1 MARSWLSEPVV
12 NVRPQTWLIASMAL
26 IGGLMPSIAEAPDL
40 TNVGRKTST
49 VVTDERLRLD
59 WPVRIEEQL
68 VRVDAARTPPDQAR
82 TMAQHRSVRRRYARD
97 DAESVMSRAR
107 RFLLG
112 DGEARPE
119 PFPRPR

>member
-1 MARSWLSEPVV
+1 MCD
-12 NVRPQTWLIASMAL
+12 VRVRRRVWLIPSAALVAALLPSMAT
-26 IGGLMPSIAEAPDL
+26 APDFPKA
-40 TNVGRKTST
+40 GRQNPT
-49 VVTDERLRLD
+49 VVTDEQVRQ

-68 VRVDAARTPPDQAR
+68 VRVETAGTPEEGPRPVSQR
-82 TMAQHRSVRRRYARD
+82 RSVRRRDARD
-97 DAESVMSRAR
+97 DAESAVSRAR

>member
-1 MARSWLSEPVV
+1 MRLQA
-12 NVRPQTWLIASMAL
+12 WLIASMAL

-40 TNVGRKTST
+40 TNVNRKTST
-49 VVTDERLRLD
+49 VATDERVRLD
-59 WPVRIEEQL
+59 WSVRIEQQL
-68 VRVDAARTPPDQAR
+68 VRVDAARTPADQGR

-97 DAESVMSRAR
+97 DAESVVSRAR